1 MLLNPSQF
9 QNQQSKLVVS
19 DSEPTRITLAG
30 TEIGPALD
38 KREHYDVRYWLDRG
52 GEKALREAESLD
64 GFDKAL
70 WHAHDEYIITNGGP
84 VGMTLSESK
93 ADNVLDWIGSLSMDE
108 IDEAF
113 DNESS

>member
-1 MLLNPSQF
+1 MA
-9 QNQQSKLVVS
+9 

-30 TEIGPALD
+30 TEIGPALR

-64 GFDKAL
+64 GFGKVL
-70 WHAHDEYIITNGGP
+70 WHAHDEFILTNGGGP

-93 ADNVLDWIGSLSMDE
+93 ADNVLDWLDALSMDE